1 MKPRAIANV
10 LGIILVAFG
19 TIMVVPIAVALFLR
33 EYQAILPFAVSLLI
47 GVVLGVLCRWLGRF
61 SRDFDSLS
69 RLEGLLIVSL
79 TWIVTAALAAI
90 PYLFFGLSPI
100 DAYFEAVSG
109 ITTTGAT
116 ILGDFSLYPK
126 TFFFWRSLTQWLG
139 GMGIIVLFV
148 AVLPQFSVAGRQLFF
163 AEAPGPT
170 EEKITPR
177 IAHTAKALWLVYC
190 LLTILEVLFLIYY
203 GMPLFDAI
211 CNSFTTLAAGG
222 FSPHARSIEGYN
234 SNAIV
239 WVITV
244 FMFLAGG
251 NFALQ
256 YRAFFQLRFKSLLI
270 NEEFR
275 FYTVIVV
282 AVSLCLTLAL
292 QVSGVDDFA
301 ANIRNSFFQV
311 VSILTTTGFASVDFN
326 LWAIPAKTILFTVM
340 LVGGCAGS
348 AGGGMKVVRVL
359 FAMKYLKRE
368 VAQVVHP
375 RAVFPVKIDRASV
388 PADIQR
394 QILGFLLFYVF
405 ILTIS
410 SLAVTMLENNMVTGL
425 VGTAATLGNIGPG
438 YGTIGPMGS
447 FGELTGATKL
457 IFIADMIVGRLELIP
472 FLAMLHP
479 DFWSLRKARALQVNA
494 GSDRAATSS

>member
-1 MKPRAIANV
+1 
-10 LGIILVAFG
+10 
-19 TIMVVPIAVALFLR
+19 MV
-33 EYQAILPFAVSLLI
+33 
-47 GVVLGVLCRWLGRF
+47 
-61 SRDFDSLS
+61 
-69 RLEGLLIVSL
+69 
-79 TWIVTAALAAI
+79 
-90 PYLFFGLSPI
+90 
-100 DAYFEAVSG
+100 
-109 ITTTGAT
+109 
-116 ILGDFSLYPK
+116 
-126 TFFFWRSLTQWLG
+126 
-139 GMGIIVLFV
+139 
-148 AVLPQFSVAGRQLFF
+148 
-163 AEAPGPT
+163 
-170 EEKITPR
+170 
-177 IAHTAKALWLVYC
+177 
-190 LLTILEVLFLIYY
+190 
-203 GMPLFDAI
+203 
-211 CNSFTTLAAGG
+211 
-222 FSPHARSIEGYN
+222 
-234 SNAIV
+234 
-239 WVITV
+239 
-244 FMFLAGG
+244 
-251 NFALQ
+251 
-256 YRAFFQLRFKSLLI
+256 
-270 NEEFR
+270 
-275 FYTVIVV
+275 
-282 AVSLCLTLAL
+282 VSLCLTLAL
-292 QVSGVDDFA
+292 QVSGIDDFA
-301 ANIRNSFFQV
+301 ANVRNSFFQV

-479 DFWSLRKARALQVNA
+479 DFWSLRKTRVLQVSV
-494 GSDRAATSS
+494 GSDRAAASS